1 MDEMVKET
9 QVWLNK
15 TYGSV
20 SGFGKVPEDGNTGW
34 NTVYGLTRALQHE
47 LGITDLVDNFGPST
61 AAKWDT
67 QFANKVKT
75 GFKHNVVKIIQGGFW
90 CKGINPE
97 DFTGEFTTNTAAV
110 VVELKK
116 DAGIKDTSA
125 NVNSDIMK
133 ALLTMSAFVLVP
145 GGDAKIRSMQ
155 QQLNHDYQAYTGILP
170 CDGIYQRD
178 TNTALIYALQAE
190 EGLSVDTATG
200 YYGPS
205 TKTKTPTVTQGQKNN
220 FVRILQWGL
229 YVNNKVY
236 TGSFDGSYGTA
247 VVNAVSSFATT
258 MALSSTNGA
267 SAGIDVFMSLLTSA
281 GNPDRSAIACDTS
294 FQLNATRVSTLKKA
308 GYSIVGRYLTGSV
321 GSGSTERAK
330 NLTAT
335 EVQTITSAGLA
346 LFPIFQDGASDDQAY
361 FTSTRGTADGHKAG
375 QAAKRLG
382 FPTNTVI
389 YFAVDADI
397 QAGDISGSATPY
409 FKAVQSSVASYG
421 YQTGIYGTRNVAQT
435 IIAAGFATKAFVSD
449 MSTGYSG
456 NLGFAI
462 PKAWGFDQFSEIS
475 IGDFAID
482 KVATTSSRQTAVKE
496 LSPEKYGTSD
506 DLNKVNNVI
515 QSLAD
520 GTNIFHLFKGIKV
533 TAAGDIYTVNT
544 LFATI
549 TLSVDFEG
557 DISTEGGLAKT
568 TYNINN
574 HKVDFTFDGPVQKVI
589 EQNKL
594 AFDPNSLLAQIS
606 AIGGKIEAGD
616 ITTTSNISAGDNVL
630 TLQLKS
636 TIEHKG
642 QDNTTYDLGYAI
654 TLKIHMHK
662 YNGSTVPVGVSATDV
677 EKYNNNLDTIFK
689 AAKDTAKFALSIE
702 NYRSTLLSSALEAL
716 PKDPEPVTAF
726 IFVLGSTTVVVA
738 MLLLAA

>member
-9 QVWLNK
+9 QIWLNK
-15 TYGSV
+15 TYGKV
-20 SGFGKVPEDGNTGW
+20 AGFGKVPENGNTGW
-34 NTVYGLTRALQHE
+34 DTVYGLTRALQHE
-47 LGITDLVDNFGPST
+47 LGITNLVDNFGPST
-61 AAKWDT
+61 AAKWDA
-67 QFANKVKT
+67 QFAGKVKT

-97 DFTGEFTTNTAAV
+97 DFTGEFTTATAAA

-125 NVNSDIMK
+125 KVNSDIMQ

-190 EGLSVDTATG
+190 EGLAVGTANG
-200 YYGPS
+200 YYGPA
-205 TKTKTPTVTQGQKNN
+205 TKDKTPTVAQGQTNN

-229 YVNNKVY
+229 YANNKTY
-236 TGSFDGSYGTA
+236 TGAFDGSYGA
-247 VVNAVSSFATT
+247 SVSSAVSSFETT
-258 MALSSTNGA
+258 MALNSTSGT
-267 SAGIDVFMSLLTSA
+267 SAGLDVFMSLLTSA

-294 FQLNATRVSTLKKA
+294 YQLNASRVTTLKNA
-308 GYSIVGRYLTGSV
+308 GYSIVGRYLTGTV
-321 GSGSTERAK
+321 GSGNTERNK

-335 EVQTITSAGLA
+335 ELQAITSAGLSV
-346 LFPIFQDGASDDQAY
+346 FPIFQDGASDKETY
-361 FTSTRGTADGHKAG
+361 FTTSRGLSDGSKAG
-375 QAAKRLG
+375 QAARRLG

-397 QAGDISGSATPY
+397 QNGDIAGSATPY

-421 YQTGIYGTRNVAQT
+421 YKTGIYGTRNVSET
-435 IIAAGFATKAFVSD
+435 IIKAGLATKAFVSD

-462 PKAWGFDQFSEIS
+462 PTVWSFDQFSEIS

-482 KVATTSSRQTAVKE
+482 KVATTQERQTAVKK
-496 LSPEKYGTSD
+496 LTPDKIGTSD
-506 DLNKVNNVI
+506 DLDKVNKVI

-520 GTNIFHLFKGIKV
+520 GTNIFHLFKGTKISV
-533 TAAGDIYTVNT
+533 AGDIYTVNT

-549 TLSVDFEG
+549 TLEAEFEGQISTDKGLASTTYSIKNHHVDF
-557 DISTEGGLAKT
+557 S
-568 TYNINN
+568 
-574 HKVDFTFDGPVQKVI
+574 FDNPVQKVI
-589 EQNKL
+589 EENKL
-594 AFDPNSLLAQIS
+594 AFDPNALLSQIS
-606 AIGGKIEAGD
+606 SIGGKIENGS
-616 ITTTSNISAGDNVL
+616 ITTTSNISAGEHVL
-630 TLQLKS
+630 TLRLESSIK
-636 TIEHKG
+636 HKG
-642 QDNTTYDLGYAI
+642 SDNTTYDLGYAV

-662 YNGSTVPVGVSATDV
+662 YTGSSVPVGVTATDV
-677 EKYNNNLDTIFK
+677 KKYNNNLDNLVN
-689 AAKDTAKFALSIE
+689 AASNVKQDATNLE
-702 NYRSTLLSSALEAL
+702 QYYTTLLSSALESIPTETEASAL
-716 PKDPEPVTAF
+716 LIGF
-726 IFVLGSTTVVVA
+726 GGGLL
-738 MLLLAA
+738 LLLAFA